1 LEFVLQGDD
10 PGDDEDEEEDAM
22 LVDLRQQQREG
33 MMLPGVGDV
42 GGLLLGPGL
51 V

>member
-1 LEFVLQGDD
+1 
-10 PGDDEDEEEDAM
+10 M
-22 LVDLRQQQREG
+22 LVDLRQQQHEG

-42 GGLLLGPGL
+42 GGLLLGTGL